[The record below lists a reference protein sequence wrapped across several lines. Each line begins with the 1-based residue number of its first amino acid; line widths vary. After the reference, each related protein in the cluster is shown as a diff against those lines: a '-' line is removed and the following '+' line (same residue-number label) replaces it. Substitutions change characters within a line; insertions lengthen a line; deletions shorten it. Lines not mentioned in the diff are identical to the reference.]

1 MPDWTVADQRLK
13 RDGGKVDYL
22 ESRFIG
28 GAFPKPPTIAVI
40 HFTYGGSGRSSA
52 EWFRHPG
59 NPGSSAHVVI
69 DRDGTVIQCVPWD
82 RVAWHAGKSRWKGL
96 VGLNSHSYGIEL
108 ANWGYLKRN
117 GGNWHCYTGTRIGDP
132 FVATHRNG
140 NPDGGREPI
149 GWEPYPEGQFDATV
163 GVVRALVEA
172 LGVTEI
178 VGHEDIS
185 PTRKW
190 DPGPA
195 FDMARFKARVFGE
208 RASDGDNL
216 LRVTGSAGVN
226 LRPEPSTA
234 KPAVETLKQ
243 GTMLVPLATEGRWI
257 EVSVLGQGGE
267 PRATGW
273 VHGAYVEEVD

>member
-1 MPDWTVADQRLK
+1 MPNWTVANQRLR
-13 RDGGKVDYL
+13 RDGSKVEYL
-22 ESRFIG
+22 QSRFMG
-28 GAFPKPPTIAVI
+28 GNFARPPKIAVI

-52 EWFRHPG
+52 EWFRNPG

-69 DRDGTVIQCVPWD
+69 DRDGSAIQCVPWD
-82 RVAWHAGKSRWKGL
+82 RVAWHAGKSRWKDM
-96 VGLNSHSYGIEL
+96 VGLNTHSFGIEL

-117 GGNWHCYTGTRIGDP
+117 GANWNCYTGTRISDP

-140 NPDGGREPI
+140 NPDGGREAI
-149 GWEPYPEGQFDATV
+149 GWEPYPEAQFEATV
-163 GVVRALVEA
+163 GIVRALVEA

-208 RASDGDNL
+208 RADEGDNL
-216 LRVTGSAGVN
+216 LRVSADSGVN
-226 LRPEPSTA
+226 LRPEPNTG
-234 KPAVETLKQ
+234 KPASETLPK
-243 GTMLVPLATEGRWI
+243 GTLVSPLATEGRWI
-257 EVSVLGQGGE
+257 EVSVLNAAGL

-273 VHGAYVEEVD
+273 VHGAYVEDVT